1 MQPHLVTGCLVSH
14 DTRMPVVVLRA
25 LRSDRNEWDRV
36 RGANLHYVGQWEPTA
51 PDGVG
56 RRSSGLC

>member
-1 MQPHLVTGCLVSH
+1 MTGYLGSH
-14 DTRMPVVVLRA
+14 DTRMPVVMLRA

-36 RGANLHYVGQWEPTA
+36 RGANLRYVGQWEPTA